1 MLRTEIHSR
10 LDPDRAPP
18 RLGRRAEIRIRSGL
32 RRCSERLARARVFLS
47 EERAGRGGARTR
59 CRLVLDPRRGEPIV
73 ATGRG
78 SDALIALM
86 GALRRAR
93 RQLRRRE
100 QRRAARARSRSARR
114 PLWRAA

>member
-10 LDPDRAPP
+10 LDHGKTPP
-18 RLGRRAEIRIRSGL
+18 RFARRAEIRIRSGL
-32 RRCSERLARARVFLS
+32 RRCAERLTRARVFLS
-47 EERAGRGGARTR
+47 EERAGGGGARTR
-59 CRLVLDPRRGEPIV
+59 CRLVLETRRGEPIV

-86 GALRRAR
+86 GAVRRAR

-100 QRRAARARSRSARR
+100 QRRGARLRRSSARR
-114 PLWRAA
+114 PVWRAA